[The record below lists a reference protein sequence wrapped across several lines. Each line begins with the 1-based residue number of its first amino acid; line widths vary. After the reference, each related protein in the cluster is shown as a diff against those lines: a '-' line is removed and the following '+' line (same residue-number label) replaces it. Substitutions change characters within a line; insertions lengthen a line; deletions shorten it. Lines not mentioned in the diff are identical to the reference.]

1 MLFDPQC
8 FMYSYIAHITDSVS
22 FTFSS
27 NIMVWTGV
35 WVKMF
40 LFLSKMAV
48 GSVADTDVWINT
60 PFRVVITIALGME
73 AAETVN
79 IDLQILFS
87 YCVVDTI

>member
-1 MLFDPQC
+1 
-8 FMYSYIAHITDSVS
+8 
-22 FTFSS
+22 
-27 NIMVWTGV
+27 
-35 WVKMF
+35 MF

-79 IDLQILFS
+79 IDVQILFS